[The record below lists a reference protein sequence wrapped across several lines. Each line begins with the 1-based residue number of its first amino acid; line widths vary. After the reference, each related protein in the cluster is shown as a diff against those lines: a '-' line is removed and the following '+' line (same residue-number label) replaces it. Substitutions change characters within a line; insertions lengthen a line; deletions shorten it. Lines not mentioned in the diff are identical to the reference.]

1 MLPDFPQTAEVKT
14 KQSYL
19 KFVIVGRGA
28 REALSIAHS
37 RVASRAQVACAHT
50 LSDVTRIR
58 AANVVIVFG
67 TRIAC
72 ACAVLCTMVAMV
84 ASASGYG
91 TLRRFLSAP
100 EGQHDVEEVGAAPS
114 TSVAVSSKQ
123 RASIKW
129 LLAKAFNNRVP
140 ENLQEP
146 FYRDH
151 EDQEH
156 LKPPILGGLANA
168 ELYCLALA
176 NMYSDPNYHS
186 LNHWNILQTLARKG
200 VHVPDPPDCALTE
213 TVLIQTNPLKMSA
226 HMAVMEAIMVL
237 YAREVVTLDRVSAAA
252 QRFGTSQPLPVGS
265 SIPHEDGLLCWINAA
280 CTALNKAEEDQSQ
293 HVPMVKNLQ
302 ELCDGTAL
310 AALISFY
317 CPEALPRSAVRVGRM
332 ASIQD
337 CLHNLMLVYDFCQT
351 SLPHNVFHM
360 MPEDVTYMRGS
371 MRQNLIAMLADLFN
385 MLEVHPVK
393 SVKYPGSVARDC
405 NSHGVRHK
413 RCLPP
418 PPPAPIPDLRGDQL
432 AAPAHGQPFSV
443 PRSPSACAMRPRAP
457 SGRSACSTPERRS
470 CSPQREEF
478 VVHRGRGITT
488 LSSVA
493 RRDDDNVS
501 VDANLTAAG
510 RPSNWGDS
518 REASFAGRRSR
529 RSSITEDSQLTV
541 ENFGGSQDRLH
552 FAGRNPEK
560 ELATL
565 ANVRKISAPAGPL
578 DYNPPLRSSRQDI
591 RSSIQF
597 CHGDFQNGQDDSRQK
612 VERQHS
618 QPQNTE
624 HDQPYFPIR
633 RQLSSDTINL
643 TQNYGFSHKGGGDGG
658 FYLNDRDTTDGDGTK
673 MSFAVLNNIRSNGD
687 QTGLQSIFNQSE
699 SEPPER
705 RKTSFSTPPANTT
718 TWQQQFMQQENQP
731 NGDDLSDDVTTSPS
745 GGQAMAAQLNNIRL
759 KLEEKRRRIEQ
770 EKRRMEL
777 AVNKQ
782 RQQLGQQAFLQAV
795 TRDTYLQC
803 QLASLG
809 KGARTPAD
817 DDTKDSNL
825 HQDMAEHHIQ
835 NVDAGALEQYQ
846 QSIAKMNSSLQD
858 IQSDIARLASQQ
870 NQLQQQQNQQ
880 QQAKQQF
887 QQQSQQKQMYSQPQV
902 PQAPPQS
909 PYQPQYQPSIPQL
922 HSQFSSQ
929 HNVSRPGLNTGFGS
943 TPHIPQQHI
952 YQQQQYHQQQ
962 YEEPRQYQYRDID
975 EYNRQ
980 QFYLHDSPPPPQR
993 RTWAQHAQQ
1002 QQENESRGWQLHQQN
1017 HQQYPAP
1024 HEAPRAWKAPSPSP
1038 QHDAWAPQQPQQ
1050 PPPQPAAFVLHERE
1064 GRPAGQPFQIH
1075 YAGDRYQNGDAPN
1088 HPSYTVAGASP
1099 CGSPLRARTPQRA
1112 AEARREPVSLQQL
1125 QTPVPAPPPADMEPQ
1140 NISFIGS
1147 AEADAPRHGI
1157 DRLHI
1162 SSGTRTYRIPSPTR
1176 PSLGRDSFR
1185 RPEDE
1190 RAEKGFYISFDDEQP
1205 KRPKPPLRA
1214 KRGSPRKERTPS
1226 AGASPER
1233 GPDAWAPAEPLTQPL
1248 TQPLARPFAQPF
1260 ARPAE
1265 PAALVVGEV
1274 PVDPNSAE
1282 EMERKKER
1290 IMLMSLQRRQRADE
1304 ARARAEAA
1312 AAARKAREDAANEQK
1327 LARKEEQARRRE
1339 AILQQY
1345 KLKKAMEEAEREGK
1359 VFDRSEFMDTLKGTG
1374 GGPAPPAGPPTRMR
1388 NKGAAARARP
1398 KTIHVDSGA
1407 LQAAEGMLGSKQP
1420 SSTNLTESPVEERG
1434 GMSPGSASSGPLGRR
1449 GSCKTSRE
1457 RVSEEPQTTRGRSKY
1472 STYQSNFKAGRKS
1485 SSLMNLCDSGLG
1497 RATPPRRAASP
1508 GLRALG
1514 SPAGSGP
1521 GSLPGAIG
1529 KRRHVPQDDHSD
1541 VSSTHSSIMDY
1552 SGPRLY
1558 KQPTTKS
1565 NRGIMLNAVE
1575 YCVFPGAVNA
1585 EAKRRVLEEIARSE
1599 AKHFLVLFRDA
1610 GCQFRALYSYCPDS
1624 EQVTKLYGT
1633 GPKHVNDRMFDK
1645 FFKYNSGSKCFSQV
1659 HTKHLTVTI
1668 DAFTIHNSLWQGKKT
1683 QLPSKKDM
1691 ALVI

>member
-1 MLPDFPQTAEVKT
+1 
-14 KQSYL
+14 
-19 KFVIVGRGA
+19 
-28 REALSIAHS
+28 
-37 RVASRAQVACAHT
+37 
-50 LSDVTRIR
+50 
-58 AANVVIVFG
+58 
-67 TRIAC
+67 
-72 ACAVLCTMVAMV
+72 MVAMV

-100 EGQHDVEEVGAAPS
+100 DGHGVEQAGGVPS
-114 TSVAVSSKQ
+114 ASVAVSSKQ

-129 LLAKAFNNRVP
+129 LLSKAFNNRVP

-156 LKPPILGGLANA
+156 LKPPIVGGLANA

-213 TVLIQTNPLKMSA
+213 TVLIQTNPLKMGA
-226 HMAVMEAIMVL
+226 HMSVMEALMIL

-252 QRFGTSQPLPVGS
+252 QRFGTGAPVVGGS
-265 SIPHEDGLLCWINAA
+265 SVPHEDGLLGWINAA
-280 CTALNKAEEDQSQ
+280 CTALNKAEEDTSL
-293 HVPMVKNLQ
+293 HVPMVKSLQ

-317 CPEALPRSAVRVGRM
+317 CPDALPRSSVRVGRM

-337 CLHNLMLVYDFCQT
+337 CLHNLMLVHDFCQNC
-351 SLPHNVFHM
+351 LPHNVFHM

-393 SVKYPGSVARDC
+393 SVKHPG
-405 NSHGVRHK
+405 
-413 RCLPP
+413 
-418 PPPAPIPDLRGDQL
+418 
-432 AAPAHGQPFSV
+432 SV
-443 PRSPSACAMRPRAP
+443 PRSPSACAMRPRVAG
-457 SGRSACSTPERRS
+457 GRSACSTPERRS

-478 VVHRGRGITT
+478 VVHRGRGVPT

-501 VDANLTAAG
+501 VDSNMTAAG
-510 RPSNWGDS
+510 RPSNWAES
-518 REASFAGRRSR
+518 REQVFAGRRSR
-529 RSSITEDSQLTV
+529 RSSVSDDSQLTV

-560 ELATL
+560 ELATV

-578 DYNPPLRSSRQDI
+578 DSYNPPLRTSRQDI
-591 RSSIQF
+591 RGSIQF
-597 CHGDFQNGQDDSRQK
+597 FHGDFQNGQDERPSQRI
-612 VERQHS
+612 ERQHS
-618 QPQNTE
+618 QPQTDTE
-624 HDQPYFPIR
+624 QPYFPIR
-633 RQLSSDTINL
+633 RQLSSDTITLN
-643 TQNYGFSHKGGGDGG
+643 QNYGFNYKGGGDG
-658 FYLNDRDTTDGDGTK
+658 FFLNDRDTTDGDPTK
-673 MSFAVLNNIRSNGD
+673 TSFADLNRIRSNGD
-687 QTGLQSIFNQSE
+687 QQGIQSMFNQSE
-699 SEPPER
+699 SDRPDR

-718 TWQQQFMQQENQP
+718 TWQQQFMQHENQP
-731 NGDDLSDDVTTSPS
+731 NGDDMSDDAGNSPG

-777 AVNKQ
+777 AVNRQ

-795 TRDTYLQC
+795 TR
-803 QLASLG
+803 G

-817 DDTKDSNL
+817 DDLKTDSP
-825 HQDMAEHHIQ
+825 HQDMAEAQAQ
-835 NVDAGALEQYQ
+835 NVDVVALEQYQ

-858 IQSDIARLASQQ
+858 IQTDIARLASQQ
-870 NQLQQQQNQQ
+870 NQLQQQQQNQLQQQQNQLQQQQQQNQLQQQQQQQNQLQ
-880 QQAKQQF
+880 QQAKQLFQNQF
-887 QQQSQQKQMYSQPQV
+887 QPQQPQQ
-902 PQAPPQS
+902 PYQHQQQQ
-909 PYQPQYQPSIPQL
+909 PYQPNIPQL

-929 HNVSRPGLNTGFGS
+929 HNVSRPALASGFGS
-943 TPHIPQQHI
+943 TPHIPQQHF
-952 YQQQQYHQQQ
+952 YQQQQQNFQQQ
-962 YEEPRQYQYRDID
+962 NYQQQQSYQPQQPQQMYEQQYQAQYRDMD

-1002 QQENESRGWQLHQQN
+1002 QQQHQQQQQTQENTELRGWQLHQQN
-1017 HQQYPAP
+1017 HQQYQPQEP
-1024 HEAPRAWKAPSPSP
+1024 PRPEAAARTWKSPSP
-1038 QHDAWAPQQPQQ
+1038 QPPADRWAPQG
-1050 PPPQPAAFVLHERE
+1050 FVLHDRDRD
-1064 GRPAGQPFQIH
+1064 RPEQPFQVH
-1075 YAGDRYQNGDAPN
+1075 YNNDRYQNGTDNN
-1088 HPSYTVAGASP
+1088 HMSYTVINNQYSQSP
-1099 CGSPLRARTPQRA
+1099 PLAVSPRRSKTPQRQGSLP
-1112 AEARREPVSLQQL
+1112 EASRRAEPVSLQQL
-1125 QTPVPAPPPADMEPQ
+1125 HAPPPPADMEPQ
-1140 NISFIGS
+1140 NISFIGN
-1147 AEADAPRHGI
+1147 AEDDALRQGI
-1157 DRLHI
+1157 NRLNI

-1176 PSLGRDSFR
+1176 PSLSRNSFQQI
-1185 RPEDE
+1185 EQEEAND
-1190 RAEKGFYISFDDEQP
+1190 ANEKGFYISFDNEQP
-1205 KRPKPPLRA
+1205 KRPKPPLRT
-1214 KRGSPRKERTPS
+1214 KRGSPKKDRTPVDYQSPARSPENTWSERLPQPADEPFVVHRAAAALDHARSNDVSSERRETPPRERT
-1226 AGASPER
+1226 
-1233 GPDAWAPAEPLTQPL
+1233 L
-1248 TQPLARPFAQPF
+1248 RPG
-1260 ARPAE
+1260 AE
-1265 PAALVVGEV
+1265 PAAIIIGDVNI
-1274 PVDPNSAE
+1274 DPNSAE

-1290 IMLMSLQRRQRADE
+1290 IMLLSLQRRQRADE

-1312 AAARKAREDAANEQK
+1312 AAARRARDEAAAEHK

-1339 AILQQY
+1339 QILYQY

-1359 VFDRSEFMDTLKGTG
+1359 VLDKSEFMESMKG
-1374 GGPAPPAGPPTRMR
+1374 GGGAAPAVAGAGARLR
-1388 NKGAAARARP
+1388 GKAAAARARP

-1407 LQAAEGMLGSKQP
+1407 LHAAEGMLATKQP
-1420 SSTNLTESPVEERG
+1420 SSTNLTGGMRRDYYRGSQDSLAERAGLYRESPVEDRG

-1457 RVSEEPQTTRGRSKY
+1457 RVSEEPQSTRGRSKY
-1472 STYQSNFKAGRKS
+1472 STYQSNFKTGRKS

-1529 KRRHVPQDDHSD
+1529 KRRVHAPDDASD

-1610 GCQFRALYSYCPDS
+1610 GCQFRALYSYCPDT

>member
-1 MLPDFPQTAEVKT
+1 M
-14 KQSYL
+14 
-19 KFVIVGRGA
+19 FVC
-28 REALSIAHS
+28 LL
-37 RVASRAQVACAHT
+37 Q
-50 LSDVTRIR
+50 
-58 AANVVIVFG
+58 
-67 TRIAC
+67 
-72 ACAVLCTMVAMV
+72 
-84 ASASGYG
+84 
-91 TLRRFLSAP
+91 
-100 EGQHDVEEVGAAPS
+100 
-114 TSVAVSSKQ
+114 SKQ

-129 LLAKAFNNRVP
+129 LLSKAFNNRVP

-156 LKPPILGGLANA
+156 LKPPIVGGLANA

-200 VHVPDPPDCALTE
+200 VHVADSECALTE
-213 TVLIQTNPLKMSA
+213 TVLIQTNPLKMGA
-226 HMAVMEAIMVL
+226 HMAVMEAIMTL

-252 QRFGTSQPLPVGS
+252 QRFGTSQPVHMGS
-265 SIPHEDGLLCWINAA
+265 SIPHEDGLLSWINAA
-280 CTALNKAEEDQSQ
+280 CSALNKAEEDTSN
-293 HVPMVKNLQ
+293 HVPIVKNLQ
-302 ELCDGTAL
+302 DLCDGTAL

-317 CPEALPRSAVRVGRM
+317 CPDALPRSAVRVGRM

-337 CLHNLMLVYDFCQT
+337 CLHNLMLVYDFCQNY
-351 SLPHNVFHM
+351 LPHNVFHM

-393 SVKYPGSVARDC
+393 SVKHPGSESPESNA
-405 NSHGVRHK
+405 HGVRL
-413 RCLPP
+413 RRGCLPP
-418 PPPAPIPDLRGDQL
+418 PPPVPIPDLRADTQGTLQQ
-432 AAPAHGQPFSV
+432 QPFSV
-443 PRSPSACAMRPRAP
+443 PRSPSALAMRPRAP
-457 SGRSACSTPERRS
+457 TGRSACSTPERRS

-478 VVHRGRGITT
+478 VVHRGRGVTT
-488 LSSVA
+488 LSSMV
-493 RRDDDNVS
+493 RRDTRDDDNVS
-501 VDANLTAAG
+501 VDSNVSHQTAAG
-510 RPSNWGDS
+510 RPSNWADTHNT
-518 REASFAGRRSR
+518 SFAGRRSR
-529 RSSITEDSQLTV
+529 RSSISDDSQLTV

-565 ANVRKISAPAGPL
+565 GSCRKISAPAGPL
-578 DYNPPLRSSRQDI
+578 DSYNPPVRSSKQDI
-591 RSSIQF
+591 RGSIQF
-597 CHGDFQNGQDDSRQK
+597 FHGDYQNGDDDRLTVAPNK

-618 QPQNTE
+618 QPDN
-624 HDQPYFPIR
+624 DQPFYPIR
-633 RQLSSDTINL
+633 RQLSTDTITLNKN
-643 TQNYGFSHKGGGDGG
+643 QNIGFQNKGGGDG
-658 FYLNDRDTTDGDGTK
+658 FYLNDRDTTDGDLMERK
-673 MSFAVLNNIRSNGD
+673 MSFADLNKIKSNGD
-687 QTGLQSIFNQSE
+687 QQGIQSMFNQDV
-699 SEPPER
+699 EPTDR
-705 RKTSFSTPPANTT
+705 RKTSFSTPAANTT
-718 TWQQQFMQQENQP
+718 TWQQQFMQQETQP
-731 NGDDLSDDVTTSPS
+731 NGEDMSDDAGNTS
-745 GGQAMAAQLNNIRL
+745 GGAMAAQLNNIRL

-770 EKRRMEL
+770 DKRRIEL
-777 AVNKQ
+777 AVSRQ

-795 TRDTYLQC
+795 TREDPQA
-803 QLASLG
+803 Q
-809 KGARTPAD
+809 
-817 DDTKDSNL
+817 
-825 HQDMAEHHIQ
+825 QAEQ
-835 NVDAGALEQYQ
+835 AALEQYQ

-858 IQSDIARLASQQ
+858 IQTDIARLATQQ
-870 NQLQQQQNQQ
+870 TQLQQQQQQQHLQQAANQLFQQ
-880 QQAKQQF
+880 QQQQLQQQQQQQQQLQQQF
-887 QQQSQQKQMYSQPQV
+887 QQQLQPN
-902 PQAPPQS
+902 
-909 PYQPQYQPSIPQL
+909 IPQL

-929 HNVSRPGLNTGFGS
+929 HNVSRPALASGFGS
-943 TPHIPQQHI
+943 TPHLPQQPHFQQHNYPQPQPQQFQQN
-952 YQQQQYHQQQ
+952 YQQYQPQ
-962 YEEPRQYQYRDID
+962 YEPYQTQYRDMD
-975 EYNRQ
+975 ELSRQ
-980 QFYLHDSPPPPQR
+980 QFYLHDSPPAPQR

-1002 QQENESRGWQLHQQN
+1002 HQQNQENQELRGWQLHQN
-1017 HQQYPAP
+1017 HQQQFQPPERP
-1024 HEAPRAWKAPSPSP
+1024 HEPPPRAWKSPSP
-1038 QHDAWAPQQPQQ
+1038 QPPADRHWAPQQG
-1050 PPPQPAAFVLHERE
+1050 FVLHDRTNQQPDRTRE
-1064 GRPAGQPFQIH
+1064 NQPFQVH
-1075 YAGDRYQNGDAPN
+1075 YNTDRYQNGNDSQN
-1088 HPSYTVAGASP
+1088 HLSYTVINNQYSQSP
-1099 CGSPLRARTPQRA
+1099 PSSSPRRSKTPQRQGSLT
-1112 AEARREPVSLQQL
+1112 EVTRSRPEPVSLHQL
-1125 QTPVPAPPPADMEPQ
+1125 HTPVKAPPPDEMEPQ
-1140 NISFIGS
+1140 NISFIGN
-1147 AEADAPRHGI
+1147 AEDDALRQGI
-1157 DRLHI
+1157 NRLNI
-1162 SSGTRTYRIPSPTR
+1162 TSGTRTYRIPSPTR
-1176 PSLGRDSFR
+1176 PSLSRNSFHQ
-1185 RPEDE
+1185 EE
-1190 RAEKGFYISFDDEQP
+1190 EKTEKGFYISFDNDQP
-1205 KRPKPPLRA
+1205 KRPKPPLRT
-1214 KRGSPRKERTPS
+1214 KRGSPKKDRTPMM
-1226 AGASPER
+1226 SPER
-1233 GPDAWAPAEPLTQPL
+1233 SPENTWTDRLQQADEEQFVVHRNMGLESRPSDVSRETPSRQPAQ
-1248 TQPLARPFAQPF
+1248 
-1260 ARPAE
+1260 PAE
-1265 PAALVVGEV
+1265 PAKLIIGELT
-1274 PVDPNSAE
+1274 PDPNSAE

-1312 AAARKAREDAANEQK
+1312 AAARRAREEALQEQK

-1345 KLKKAMEEAEREGK
+1345 KLKKAIEEAEREGK
-1359 VFDRSEFMDTLKGTG
+1359 VLDKSELMQSLGMS
-1374 GGPAPPAGPPTRMR
+1374 PAPAAARLR
-1388 NKGAAARARP
+1388 NKAQVRARP

-1407 LQAAEGMLGSKQP
+1407 VTHAEGLLHKQP
-1420 SSTNLTESPVEERG
+1420 SSTNLTGTMRRDYYRGSQDSLAERAGLYRDSPVEDRG

-1457 RVSEEPQTTRGRSKY
+1457 RVNEEPQTTRGRSKY
-1472 STYQSNFKAGRKS
+1472 STYQSNFSKGRKS

-1529 KRRHVPQDDHSD
+1529 KRRHVPPDDASD

>member
-393 SVKYPGSVARDC
+393 SVKYPGS
-405 NSHGVRHK
+405 
-413 RCLPP
+413 
-418 PPPAPIPDLRGDQL
+418 
-432 AAPAHGQPFSV
+432 
-443 PRSPSACAMRPRAP
+443 
-457 SGRSACSTPERRS
+457 
-470 CSPQREEF
+470 
-478 VVHRGRGITT
+478 
-488 LSSVA
+488 
-493 RRDDDNVS
+493 
-501 VDANLTAAG
+501 
-510 RPSNWGDS
+510 
-518 REASFAGRRSR
+518 
-529 RSSITEDSQLTV
+529 
-541 ENFGGSQDRLH
+541 
-552 FAGRNPEK
+552 
-560 ELATL
+560 
-565 ANVRKISAPAGPL
+565 
-578 DYNPPLRSSRQDI
+578 
-591 RSSIQF
+591 
-597 CHGDFQNGQDDSRQK
+597 
-612 VERQHS
+612 
-618 QPQNTE
+618 
-624 HDQPYFPIR
+624 
-633 RQLSSDTINL
+633 
-643 TQNYGFSHKGGGDGG
+643 
-658 FYLNDRDTTDGDGTK
+658 
-673 MSFAVLNNIRSNGD
+673 
-687 QTGLQSIFNQSE
+687 GLQSIFNQSE

-1420 SSTNLTESPVEERG
+1420 SSTNLTAGSMRRDYYRGSQDSLAERAGLYRESPVEERG

>member
-1 MLPDFPQTAEVKT
+1 
-14 KQSYL
+14 
-19 KFVIVGRGA
+19 
-28 REALSIAHS
+28 
-37 RVASRAQVACAHT
+37 
-50 LSDVTRIR
+50 
-58 AANVVIVFG
+58 
-67 TRIAC
+67 
-72 ACAVLCTMVAMV
+72 MVAMV

-100 EGQHDVEEVGAAPS
+100 EGQRDMEAGVVPT

-129 LLAKAFNNRVP
+129 LLSKAFNNRVP

-146 FYRDH
+146 LYRDH

-156 LKPPILGGLANA
+156 LKPPIVGGLANA

-213 TVLIQTNPLKMSA
+213 TVLIQTNPLRMSA
-226 HMAVMEAIMVL
+226 HMAVIEALMVL

-252 QRFGTSQPLPVGS
+252 QRFGTSQPLAAPSNV
-265 SIPHEDGLLCWINAA
+265 PHEDGLLCWINAA
-280 CTALNKAEEDQSQ
+280 CAALNKAEEDPSS
-293 HVPMVKNLQ
+293 HVPMVTNLQ

-317 CPEALPRSAVRVGRM
+317 CPEALPRSSVRVGRM

-337 CLHNLMLVYDFCQT
+337 CLHNLMLVYEFCRNC
-351 SLPHNVFHM
+351 LPHNVFHM

-393 SVKYPGSVARDC
+393 AVKHPGSAC
-405 NSHGVRHK
+405 AASNEHGVRHK

-418 PPPAPIPDLRGDQL
+418 PPPAPIPDLRGADDNL
-432 AAPAHGQPFSV
+432 PPFAAG
-443 PRSPSACAMRPRAP
+443 RSPSACGRARVAALA
-457 SGRSACSTPERRS
+457 GRSACSTPERRS
-470 CSPQREEF
+470 ASPQRDEF
-478 VVHRGRGITT
+478 VVHRGRAVTT
-488 LSSVA
+488 LASLA
-493 RRDDDNVS
+493 RRDDDASSDTPPHV
-501 VDANLTAAG
+501 AAG
-510 RPSNWGDS
+510 RPSNWAES
-518 REASFAGRRSR
+518 RESYAGRRSR
-529 RSSITEDSQLTV
+529 RSSISDDSQLTV

-560 ELATL
+560 ELATV
-565 ANVRKISAPAGPL
+565 ANVRKISAPTGPL
-578 DYNPPLRSSRQDI
+578 DNYNPPLRSSRQDI
-591 RSSIQF
+591 RGSIQF
-597 CHGDFQNGQDDSRQK
+597 FHGDFQNGQDDRQK
-612 VERQHS
+612 IERQHS
-618 QPQNTE
+618 QPQTGNDN
-624 HDQPYFPIR
+624 DQPYYPIR
-633 RQLSSDTINL
+633 RQLSSDTITLN
-643 TQNYGFSHKGGGDGG
+643 QNYGFNYKGGGDG
-658 FYLNDRDTTDGDGTK
+658 FFLNDRDSTDGDGTK
-673 MSFAVLNNIRSNGD
+673 TSFADLNKIRSNGD
-687 QTGLQSIFNQSE
+687 QKGLQSQYSQEND
-699 SEPPER
+699 PVER
-705 RKTSFSTPPANTT
+705 RKSTSFSTPPPNTT
-718 TWQQQFMQQENQP
+718 TWQQQFMQQENHP
-731 NGDDLSDDVTTSPS
+731 NGDDLSDDANTSPS

-770 EKRRMEL
+770 EKRRMEV
-777 AVNKQ
+777 AMSRQ

-795 TRDTYLQC
+795 TR
-803 QLASLG
+803 G
-809 KGARTPAD
+809 KGARTPAED
-817 DDTKDSNL
+817 EHK
-825 HQDMAEHHIQ
+825 QDNAQ
-835 NVDAGALEQYQ
+835 NQDLADVPTQSVENVALEQYQ
-846 QSIAKMNSSLQD
+846 QSIANLQD

-870 NQLQQQQNQQ
+870 SQLQQQQAAQQQQQLQQQQQQLQQQQQQLQQQQ
-880 QQAKQQF
+880 QQAKQMF
-887 QQQSQQKQMYSQPQV
+887 QQALQ
-902 PQAPPQS
+902 PQAPFQN
-909 PYQPQYQPSIPQL
+909 YQPNIPQL

-929 HNVSRPGLNTGFGS
+929 HNVSRPPLNAFGS
-943 TPHIPQQHI
+943 TPHIAREP
-952 YQQQQYHQQQ
+952 YYQQ
-962 YEEPRQYQYRDID
+962 YEPENYQYRDIED
-975 EYNRQ
+975 YGR
-980 QFYLHDSPPPPQR
+980 FYLHDSPAPPQR
-993 RTWAQHAQQ
+993 RTWAQHAQM
-1002 QQENESRGWQLHQQN
+1002 QQENEMRGWQLHQQN
-1017 HQQYPAP
+1017 HQQFQQPQEP
-1024 HEAPRAWKAPSPSP
+1024 PPRTWKSPSP
-1038 QHDAWAPQQPQQ
+1038 QPPSERNWNPQG
-1050 PPPQPAAFVLHERE
+1050 FVLHDRTNQNQNQN
-1064 GRPAGQPFQIH
+1064 QPFQVQ
-1075 YAGDRYQNGDAPN
+1075 YSGSGYQNGGEREPQN
-1088 HPSYTVAGASP
+1088 HPSYTVGSPRRAGAAHRQ
-1099 CGSPLRARTPQRA
+1099 GSLP
-1112 AEARREPVSLQQL
+1112 ESRRPEPVSLQQL
-1125 QTPVPAPPPADMEPQ
+1125 HTPQKPPPPPDDMEPQ
-1140 NISFIGS
+1140 NISFIGN
-1147 AEADAPRHGI
+1147 AEDDALRQGI
-1157 DRLHI
+1157 NRLNI

-1176 PSLGRDSFR
+1176 PSLNRNSFQQM
-1185 RPEDE
+1185 EE
-1190 RAEKGFYISFDDEQP
+1190 ESEKNEKGFYISFDNDQP
-1205 KRPKPPLRA
+1205 KRPKPPLRT
-1214 KRGSPRKERTPS
+1214 KRGSPKKERSFDTPDR
-1226 AGASPER
+1226 SPENTWSER
-1233 GPDAWAPAEPLTQPL
+1233 LAPEEEPFVVHRSSAAETGRTEPPRER
-1248 TQPLARPFAQPF
+1248 ARPA
-1260 ARPAE
+1260 AAE
-1265 PAALVVGEV
+1265 PAALIIGEMT
-1274 PVDPNSAE
+1274 PDPNSAE

-1290 IMLMSLQRRQRADE
+1290 IMLLSLQRRQRADS

-1312 AAARKAREDAANEQK
+1312 AAARKAREEAAAELK

-1345 KLKKAMEEAEREGK
+1345 KLKKAIEEAEREGK
-1359 VFDRSEFMDTLKGTG
+1359 AFDKSEFIESMKGSPHPATNTNTTRLRG
-1374 GGPAPPAGPPTRMR
+1374 KPAP
-1388 NKGAAARARP
+1388 RARP

-1407 LQAAEGMLGSKQP
+1407 LHAAQGMLRQP
-1420 SSTNLTESPVEERG
+1420 SSTNLAARSPRRDYYRGSQDSLAERAGLYHVTPAESPVEERG
-1434 GMSPGSASSGPLGRR
+1434 GMSPGSASSALGRR

-1457 RVSEEPQTTRGRSKY
+1457 RVNEEPQSARGRSKY

-1508 GLRALG
+1508 GVRTLG
-1514 SPAGSGP
+1514 SPASGP

-1529 KRRHVPQDDHSD
+1529 KRRQQHHDDNSD

-1599 AKHFLVLFRDA
+1599 SKHFLVLFRDA

-1668 DAFTIHNSLWQGKKT
+1668 DAFTIHNSLWQGKKV